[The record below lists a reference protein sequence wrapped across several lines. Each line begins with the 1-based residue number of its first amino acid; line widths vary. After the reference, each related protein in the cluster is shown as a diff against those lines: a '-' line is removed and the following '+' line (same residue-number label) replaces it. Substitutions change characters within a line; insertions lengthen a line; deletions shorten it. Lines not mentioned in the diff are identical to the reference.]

1 MSAVSSRSRLN
12 PMRRAVAIA
21 SAALVALVAVSAQ
34 ASAVDRISKTPGF
47 NARSWTL
54 TQSDANGVRYVGGDF
69 SSYNA
74 WNTGVAAV
82 VDTTTGEV
90 DPSFPLFDGWPYVQK
105 VISDGTGGFYITG
118 VQSIGGT
125 SVTNLG
131 HVLSSGAFD
140 TGFRPTITGGRV
152 ETLAMSGTTLLVGG
166 GFTSV
171 NSTTRNH
178 LAALDPQ
185 GALLSWNPNVTGGPV
200 QSIAIDGAT
209 STAYIAGAFNSVSGQ
224 TRNKGAAVP
233 LGARPA
239 SAGTCLASYDA
250 TECAP
255 TGFDPNVAGYAV
267 FDLAV
272 DNANST
278 VYLAGE
284 FTSVGGSAHARLA
297 AVDSATGALDTGW
310 DPSPDGQVMTVT
322 VDGSRVYA
330 GGYFGTIAGESR
342 GWVASFATTGVHA
355 IDAWNPNAAMGA
367 GCQCGDGV
375 YDIQV
380 VGGTTYLA
388 GNFWSLGGV
397 PRNRVGA
404 VDTTTGIA
412 TSWNPHVGDRDNGG
426 ATTVWS
432 IAVAGTKTMFGGT
445 FKWVGGM
452 RRDHVAAIGPDG
464 VLTDWAPAVN
474 GSVSSFGVLGDTI
487 YMVGGFSRINGQPRQ
502 LAAAVKMDGTLMPW
516 NPLPSGDRPVM
527 VVTAPG
533 KVYIGGFF
541 DRVGGEAR
549 MGVAALD
556 PITAA
561 VDMNFDGQLDGAL
574 DSLAVQ
580 GSRLY
585 VGGRFSHVGSVATG
599 SLVALNA
606 TTGALDTGWNAGTL
620 DGCPYVFSLAI
631 YGNRLFAGGCFDS
644 ITTGAGTIARKYVA
658 AFDTTTGAV
667 DQNWD
672 AHLTG
677 GANMYGGVLAIA
689 PTANVVYLGGS
700 GAEVDPAGAE
710 TRTGLAAVDATTGA
724 LLPWRADTSGEVRG
738 ISASDAAVYVA
749 GSFGTVGS
757 EGRNN
762 TAAIGTDGTVL
773 APWPMDPTTNRTLSV
788 QMAGTGIVESAPGGI
803 KCGDSCQYAFGI
815 GSTVTLAAQATGPT
829 FTRWSGACTGSTT
842 TCTVTVDVAKS
853 VVAHFADESIAPDP
867 APDPTPAP
875 DPGASIGNGATGEGV
890 AAPQSGSAEDAVG
903 QVTQHIASLVG
914 RPRSTSAHGRTAFSG
929 LRITLPAA
937 GRYTLIFQDALG
949 ARVPLAK
956 GTKIQSRTLNKTFYA
971 PVMHVTGPD
980 ALTLSAVL
988 ARPSARALTLRVVL
1002 RHPDGTLSG
1011 ENIPLG

>member
-1 MSAVSSRSRLN
+1 MSAVPSRSRLS

-54 TQSDANGVRYVGGDF
+54 TQPDANGVRYVGGDF

-90 DPSFPLFDGWPYVQK
+90 DPTFPHFDGWPYVQK

-131 HVLSSGAFD
+131 HVLSSGALD
-140 TGFRPTITGGRV
+140 TGFMPTITGGRV

-171 NSTTRNH
+171 NSTTRNR

-224 TRNKGAAVP
+224 TRNMGAAVP

-250 TECAP
+250 TDCAP

-272 DNANST
+272 DNAHST
-278 VYLAGE
+278 VYLAGG
-284 FTSVGGSAHARLA
+284 FTSVGGSAHAGLA
-297 AVDSATGALDTGW
+297 AVDSATGALDTTW

-330 GGYFGTIAGESR
+330 GGYFGTIAGEAR
-342 GWVASFATTGVHA
+342 GWVASFATTGARA

-452 RRDHVAAIGPDG
+452 RRDHVAAVGPDG

-474 GSVSSFGVLGDTI
+474 GPVSSFGVLGDTI
-487 YMVGGFSRINGQPRQ
+487 YMVGGFSRINGESRQ
-502 LAAAVKMDGTLMPW
+502 MAAAVKMDGTLMPW

-541 DRVGGEAR
+541 DRVAGEAR

-677 GANMYGGVLAIA
+677 GINMYGGVLAIA

-700 GAEVDPAGAE
+700 GAEVDPAGSE
-710 TRTGLAAVDATTGA
+710 TRRGLTAVDATTGA

-788 QMAGTGIVESAPGGI
+788 QMAGPGIVESAPGGI

-829 FTRWSGACTGSTT
+829 FTRWSGACTGSST
-842 TCTVTVDVAKS
+842 TCTVTVDAAKS
-853 VVAHFADESIAPDP
+853 VVAHFAGESIAPDP
-867 APDPTPAP
+867 VPAP
-875 DPGASIGNGATGEGV
+875 
-890 AAPQSGSAEDAVG
+890 DAVG
-903 QVTQHIASLVG
+903 QVTPNIASLVG
-914 RPRSTSAHGRTAFSG
+914 RPQARSAHGRTTFSG
-929 LRITLPAA
+929 LRITLLAA

-956 GTKIQSRTLNKTFYA
+956 GTKIQSRTLNKIFYA
-971 PVMHVTGPD
+971 PVMHVTGPA
-980 ALTLSAVL
+980 ALKLSAVL

>member
-1 MSAVSSRSRLN
+1 MSAAPARSRLS
-12 PMRRAVAIA
+12 PMRRTAAIA
-21 SAALVALVAVSAQ
+21 SAALIALVAVSAQ

-54 TQSDANGVRYVGGDF
+54 TQPDANGVRYVGGDF

-166 GFTSV
+166 NFTSV
-171 NSTTRNH
+171 NSTTRNR

-250 TECAP
+250 TDCAP

-272 DNANST
+272 DNAHST

-297 AVDSATGALDTGW
+297 AVDSSTGVLDTGW

-330 GGYFGTIAGESR
+330 GGYFGTIAGEAR

-380 VGGTTYLA
+380 VGSTTYLA

-412 TSWNPHVGDRDNGG
+412 TSWNPHVGDKDNGG

-445 FKWVGGM
+445 FTWVGGM
-452 RRDHVAAIGPDG
+452 RRDHVAAVGPDG

-487 YMVGGFSRINGQPRQ
+487 YMVGGFSHINGQSRQ
-502 LAAAVKMDGTLMPW
+502 MAAAVKMDGTLMPW
-516 NPLPSGDRPVM
+516 NPLPSGDRPVT

-541 DRVGGEAR
+541 NAVAGEAR

-561 VDMNFDGQLDGAL
+561 VDMNFNGNLDGAV

-580 GSRLY
+580 GTRLY
-585 VGGRFSHVGSVATG
+585 VGGRFGNVGVVPTG

-620 DGCPYVFSLAI
+620 DGCAYVFSLAI

-644 ITTGAGTIARKYVA
+644 ITNDATGTIARKYVA

-677 GANMYGGVLAIA
+677 GINMYGGVLAIA
-689 PTANVVYLGGS
+689 PTATVVYLGGS
-700 GAEVDPAGAE
+700 GAEVDPAGSE
-710 TRTGLAAVDATTGA
+710 TRRGLTAVDATTGA

-738 ISASDAAVYVA
+738 VSASDAAVYVA
-749 GSFGTVGS
+749 GSFGTIGS
-757 EGRNN
+757 AGRNN
-762 TAAIGTDGTVL
+762 TAAVGTDGTVL
-773 APWPMDPTTNRTLSV
+773 APWPMDPATTRTLSV
-788 QMAGTGIVESAPGGI
+788 QMDGTGVVASNPGGI
-803 KCGDSCQYAFGI
+803 NCGGSCQYAYAI
-815 GSTVTLAAQATGPT
+815 GGDVTLNADSTGSA
-829 FTRWSGACTGSTT
+829 FTGWSGACTGSAT
-842 TCTVTVDVAKS
+842 TCTVTVNAATS
-853 VVAHFADESIAPDP
+853 VVAHFADGTGTWGSGGDG
-867 APDPTPAP
+867 TGT
-875 DPGASIGNGATGEGV
+875 GAGDGAN
-890 AAPQSGSAEDAVG
+890 ANSSSDACAVS
-903 QVTQHIASLVG
+903 QPIASLTK
-914 RPRSTSAHGRTAFSG
+914 RPRFTSSNGRTTLSG
-929 LRITLPAA
+929 LGLTLNAA
-937 GRYTLIFQDALG
+937 GRYTLIIETASG
-949 ARVPLAK
+949 ARVSLVK
-956 GTKIQSRTLNKTFYA
+956 GATISRRTLRKTFYA
-971 PVMHVTGPD
+971 PVMRAKGPD
-980 ALTLSAVL
+980 ALTMHA
-988 ARPSARALTLRVVL
+988 VL
-1002 RHPDGTLSG
+1002 RHARATGLKMRVIVSNRCGALQAQD
-1011 ENIPLG
+1011 IPLG